1 MVLKQTSQC
10 VKDERGR
17 SKETAETLTA
27 QGVAETNTLSRPF
40 NWAYEVCGRDHS
52 GLSVPAFYERIFE
65 QAHPPIKQSGS
76 YCQLH
81 AAKRLWLA
89 PSAFET
95 GPAL

>member
-10 VKDERGR
+10 IKDERGR

-65 QAHPPIKQSGS
+65 QAILRSSKAEVIASFMRRNG
-76 YCQLH
+76 Y
-81 AAKRLWLA
+81 
-89 PSAFET
+89 
-95 GPAL
+95 G